1 MNFSGVTAF
10 LKPPFYVTVFFLS
23 VATIIAWAS
32 AWVATGQLASHRV
45 ERQIQS
51 LREGAQIE
59 TDITASS
66 LDKQLSEARSIP
78 TILANDPSIKAA
90 LVRFGPDIKASTLP
104 LEERARVWS
113 SEPALAGVAD
123 RLTQIVASF
132 DLNRVWISNASG
144 DAVAEGHAVGVSPF
158 VGANYSDRDYFKVA
172 QQGQNGHQF
181 AVGRVTNRYSL
192 FFSSPILVDG
202 RFVGMVGANFQLS
215 KLTEVLK
222 HAEAFVTD
230 ENGVVVL
237 AKDSTL
243 LMKAVPTAQVK
254 TLRSDELDK
263 RYKRRDFETLDL
275 MAISEDITS
284 ELYQWQQKTSPYVL
298 AQQTTADGS
307 LRVYVLKNIEEILT
321 SAHRDRLWQF
331 ALIFLTAL
339 LLSVLIGGGVWY
351 VITTRRQ
358 QDKLIQL
365 NKILDQQ
372 ANTDMLTGLANR
384 RHFMALGE
392 QELSRTIRYG
402 GELSLLMLDI
412 DYFKNVN
419 DMHGHHV
426 GDLVLQ
432 KLGDVCRETLRDI
445 DTVGRIGGE
454 EFAVLLPQTSNEQ
467 ASEAAERLRAVI
479 SSSETLPEQGLPVH
493 FTVSIGV
500 TTLVDKSTNL
510 DRLLSEADKALYE
523 AKEQGRNKVC
533 AWKN

>member
-1 MNFSGVTAF
+1 
-10 LKPPFYVTVFFLS
+10 
-23 VATIIAWAS
+23 
-32 AWVATGQLASHRV
+32 
-45 ERQIQS
+45 
-51 LREGAQIE
+51 
-59 TDITASS
+59 
-66 LDKQLSEARSIP
+66 
-78 TILANDPSIKAA
+78 
-90 LVRFGPDIKASTLP
+90 
-104 LEERARVWS
+104 
-113 SEPALAGVAD
+113 
-123 RLTQIVASF
+123 
-132 DLNRVWISNASG
+132 
-144 DAVAEGHAVGVSPF
+144 
-158 VGANYSDRDYFKVA
+158 
-172 QQGQNGHQF
+172 
-181 AVGRVTNRYSL
+181 
-192 FFSSPILVDG
+192 
-202 RFVGMVGANFQLS
+202 
-215 KLTEVLK
+215 
-222 HAEAFVTD
+222 
-230 ENGVVVL
+230 
-237 AKDSTL
+237 
-243 LMKAVPTAQVK
+243 MKAVPTAQVK

-298 AQQTTADGS
+298 AHQTTADGS

-331 ALIFLTAL
+331 ALISLTAL

-372 ANTDMLTGLANR
+372 ANTDMLTGIANR
-384 RHFMALGE
+384 RHFMVLGE

-402 GELSLLMLDI
+402 GELSLLMMDI

-419 DMHGHHV
+419 DVHGHHV

-432 KLGDVCRETLRDI
+432 KLGDVCHETLRDI
-445 DTVGRIGGE
+445 DTAGRIGGE

-479 SSSETLPEQGLPVH
+479 SSSETPSEQGLPVH

-510 DRLLSEADKALYE
+510 DTLLSEADKALYE